1 MEMALKIS
9 EAYFIVKLIG
19 VKQAWRLTEAEI
31 EISTKRSIHQSIIS
45 R

>member
-31 EISTKRSIHQSIIS
+31 STKRSIHQSIIS